1 MIRRLRNLLSH
12 DPERGSMTPG
22 VVVLCTGILLII
34 GLVVDGGRGL
44 NAIDQAGDIAAQ
56 AAHAAGQEL
65 DLNGLSQGTVAL
77 DSNQAVAVA
86 QNVIAAA
93 GATGTVTVIGDRI
106 IIQTTVTKPATF
118 LNLIGVTQVRGTGSA
133 EVRLALGG

>member
-1 MIRRLRNLLSH
+1 MIRRLRQLLTR
-12 DPERGSMTPG
+12 DRERGSMTPG
-22 VVVLCTGILLII
+22 VVVLSTGILLII

-65 DLNGLSQGTVAL
+65 DLDGLSQGSVSL
-77 DSNQAVAVA
+77 DSAQAVNVA
-86 QNVIAAA
+86 QNIIAAG
-93 GATGTVTVIGDRI
+93 GATGTVNVIGDRI
-106 IIQTTVTKPATF
+106 VIETTVTKPATF
-118 LNLIGVTQVRGTGSA
+118 LNLIGITQVHGSGSA